1 MKKLLFWGTIF
12 SGLTAAYL
20 MYRRG
25 ASLPDIAQ
33 KAGLHPISSL
43 ITELEQKS

>member
-1 MKKLLFWGTIF
+1 MKKLLLWGTAL

-25 ASLPDIAQ
+25 ESLSSIAK

-43 ITELEQKS
+43 FNELKQSS

>member
-1 MKKLLFWGTIF
+1 MKKLLFWGTAL

-25 ASLPDIAQ
+25 ESLPNIAR

-43 ITELEQKS
+43 INELK